1 MINIAKNGEK
11 RLLMLLTT
19 VSRAK
24 LTAELHFIVQCGRN
38 YREYKISGFKFTT
51 WYSSLHTFYHKISEN
66 HFFDLS
72 HKDSH
77 NQS

>member
-1 MINIAKNGEK
+1 MINIAQNGGN

-24 LTAELHFIVQCGRN
+24 LTAELHFFVKCGRN

-51 WYSSLHTFYHKISEN
+51 WYSSLHTFYRKISGN
-66 HFFDLS
+66 NFFDLS
-72 HKDSH
+72 HKNSY